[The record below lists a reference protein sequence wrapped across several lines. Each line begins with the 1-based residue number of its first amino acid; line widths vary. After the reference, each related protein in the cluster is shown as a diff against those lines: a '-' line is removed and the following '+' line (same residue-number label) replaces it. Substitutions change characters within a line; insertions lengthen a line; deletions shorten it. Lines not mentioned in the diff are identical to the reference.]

1 MQNKKTAT
9 RIRELINQ
17 FESKEI
23 KLKDRLKIIKKALEE
38 PITYQDLAWAH
49 EALINL
55 RKEYPKDS
63 RVNSLL
69 MRVNRELKS

>member
-1 MQNKKTAT
+1 MNSKPAS
-9 RIRELINQ
+9 RINELINQ
-17 FESKEI
+17 FESREI
-23 KLKDRLKIIKKALEE
+23 KLKDRLKIIKKALKE

-55 RKEYPKDS
+55 KKEYPEDS

-69 MRVNRELKS
+69 LKVNKELKS